1 MGYIVHT
8 ECVEMAAVL
17 HGTSHV
23 TTKQRFCGYSV
34 DIQNALQKA
43 ADVHLE
49 SHATKAQ

>member
-23 TTKQRFCGYSV
+23 TTKQHCMYTTLV
-34 DIQNALQKA
+34 AIQNTPLKA
-43 ADVHLE
+43 TVTPLE
-49 SHATKAQ
+49 SHAA